1 MGNFFWSKRLFVVGI
16 ILYGVVLLSVKA
28 EASSPE
34 KQAPE
39 WVISE
44 WINSTGLA
52 LEDLQGKV
60 VVIDFFQLWC
70 PGCNKFSIPLMEKW
84 KQKYNDRKDIQL
96 IGIHT
101 VFEGHPQ
108 QTPERLRQYVKEK
121 NITYPIGIDK
131 YVSSQRLPETMI
143 RYHTR
148 GTPEMA
154 IIDKNGR
161 IRFQHFGSFN
171 PDVVEDLINILLEE
185 EYFIRSDVFYNCN
198 RLRHVK
204 GGNFYGL

>member
-1 MGNFFWSKRLFVVGI
+1 MKKFFINYHLRILFTIGI
-16 ILYGVVLLSVKA
+16 VMCGILHLGLKG
-28 EASSPE
+28 EAASPE
-34 KQAPE
+34 KQAPG

-44 WINSTGLA
+44 WINSTGLT

-60 VVIDFFQLWC
+60 IVIDFFQLWC

-84 KQKYNDRKDIQL
+84 KQKYIDRKDIQL

-101 VFEGHPQ
+101 VFEGHSQ

-171 PDVVEDLINILLEE
+171 TAVVEKLIDTLLTE
-185 EYFIRSDVFYNCN
+185 
-198 RLRHVK
+198 K
-204 GGNFYGL
+204 

>member
-84 KQKYNDRKDIQL
+84 KQKYINRKDIQL

-101 VFEGHPQ
+101 VFEGHSQ

-171 PDVVEDLINILLEE
+171 PDAVEELINNLLNEQ
-185 EYFIRSDVFYNCN
+185 
-198 RLRHVK
+198 
-204 GGNFYGL
+204 